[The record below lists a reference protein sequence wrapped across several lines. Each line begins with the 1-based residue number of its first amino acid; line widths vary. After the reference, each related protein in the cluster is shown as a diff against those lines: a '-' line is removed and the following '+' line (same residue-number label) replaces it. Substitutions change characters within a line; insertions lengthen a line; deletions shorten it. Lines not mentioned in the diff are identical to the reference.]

1 MIVLVKFLVKNASK
15 SSFFRFGVEIRFWSC
30 KIPAICGAVVR
41 KSFALCN
48 SVSADGSVMAVS
60 RFLAAAAASVIVM
73 AAWKLRT
80 VLWQRIFSFCID
92 DVPFKI
98 RFKKCLEIVV
108 FPLWRRDPVSELQIA
123 VICGAVVRNSSVL
136 CKRVIADRNGS
147 IIQCNGCMT
156 IANGGYRQQQLRMEV
171 RQQMFSFSQCLLLF
185 LCATRKL

>member
-1 MIVLVKFLVKNASK
+1 M
-15 SSFFRFGVEIRFWSC
+15 
-30 KIPAICGAVVR
+30 
-41 KSFALCN
+41 
-48 SVSADGSVMAVS
+48 
-60 RFLAAAAASVIVM
+60 
-73 AAWKLRT
+73 
-80 VLWQRIFSFCID
+80 LWQRIFSFCID